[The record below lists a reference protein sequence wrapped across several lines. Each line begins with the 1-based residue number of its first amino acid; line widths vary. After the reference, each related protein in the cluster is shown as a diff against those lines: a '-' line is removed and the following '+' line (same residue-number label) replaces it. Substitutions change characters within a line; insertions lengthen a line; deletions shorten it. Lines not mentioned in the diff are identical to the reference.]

1 MNEADA
7 RIEALEA
14 HMVGAYDVLH
24 KMAGALQFQRER
36 IDEEQARLNAHVVLT
51 SAMLQAMKQVA
62 PEAAG
67 EIISLVESS
76 ERDFVRSDVHEATV
90 RELREIL
97 GALRAQLRVSTAGH

>member
-1 MNEADA
+1 MNEANA

-51 SAMLQAMKQVA
+51 SAVLHTMQRIV

-67 EIISLVESS
+67 EIISLLECS
-76 ERDFVRSDVHEATV
+76 ERDFVRADVHEATV

-97 GALRAQLRVSTAGH
+97 GALRAQLRASTASH

>member
-1 MNEADA
+1 VNEADA

-51 SAMLQAMKQVA
+51 SAMLQAMKRVA

-67 EIISLVESS
+67 EIISLIERT
-76 ERDFVRSDVHEATV
+76 ERDFVRSDVHDATV

-97 GALRAQLRVSTAGH
+97 GALRAQVSTASH